1 MAEAETASV
10 PPLHRALPVVAP
22 VLLIAYLTAVAALG
36 VVVAADRVQL
46 EMMTVAYLPLPAI
59 AFAVP
64 IRTDHRRRRAT
75 DPKARHELFRR
86 VVAELVI
93 GVLLLGSWVYQIVK
107 VPHFYFT
114 ILY

>member
-10 PPLHRALPVVAP
+10 PPLHRALPWVAP
-22 VLLIAYLTAVAALG
+22 VLLTAYLTAVAALG
-36 VVVAADRVQL
+36 VAAADRVQL

-59 AFAVP
+59 AFTVP
-64 IRTDHRRRRAT
+64 IWTDHRRRRAT

-93 GVLLLGSWVYQIVK
+93 GVVLLGSWIYQIVT

-114 ILY
+114 VLY